1 MVREEQAKRKRAR
14 EESVTKG
21 NPKVMSLE
29 RVSLSLSNCSRSENT
44 QDSCTCE
51 GEAASEGTASA

>member
-1 MVREEQAKRKRAR
+1 MVREEQTKRKRAR
-14 EESVTKG
+14 EESVAKG
-21 NPKVMSLE
+21 NPKVTRVE
-29 RVSLSLSNCSRSENT
+29 RVSLSLVNCSLSENT